1 MKQSW
6 IIGMLAL
13 INFLVGTSQFIIVGI
28 LDKIVASMGITIEI
42 AGQLVTAFALASA
55 FGSPPFV
62 ILVSRRPKNEQLT
75 AVLVTLLV
83 GIFILLVKNS
93 FWWMMLSRAILGIGY
108 GAVGVLLIWAMFA
121 WVFGLAVGISHAIN
135 KNGIVSLVGTK
146 APRVRYNTVF
156 CLLVI
161 IV

>member
-28 LDKIVASMGITIEI
+28 LDKIVASMGITIEM
-42 AGQLVTAFALASA
+42 AGLVCFSL
-55 FGSPPFV
+55 
-62 ILVSRRPKNEQLT
+62 LQQVS
-75 AVLVTLLV
+75 
-83 GIFILLVKNS
+83 
-93 FWWMMLSRAILGIGY
+93 Y
-108 GAVGVLLIWAMFA
+108 GAVGALLIWAMFA

-135 KNGIVSLVGTK
+135 KNGIASLVGTK

>member
-28 LDKIVASMGITIEI
+28 LDKIAASMGITIEM

-62 ILVSRRPKNEQLT
+62 ILVSRPPKNEQLT
-75 AVLVTLLV
+75 AALVTLLV
-83 GIFILLVKNS
+83 GIFILLVTNS
-93 FWWMMLSRAILGIGY
+93 FWWMMLSRAILGIGS
-108 GAVGVLLIWAMFA
+108 GAFIAISYAIAASLAGNNGRAAAMSYISMRFSASLTIPLLH
-121 WVFGLAVGISHAIN
+121 GLQGDEGRAY
-135 KNGIVSLVGTK
+135 
-146 APRVRYNTVF
+146 R
-156 CLLVI
+156 
-161 IV
+161 